1 MSECESL
8 ASQQVASNLLR
19 VERRHLARCHDVNM
33 YVDAGNVVV
42 AVVALSAPNYFLHAT
57 LCPHFTSHTHTHALV
72 IRHQQRQRQR
82 HRRRH
87 RHRNRHRCVDVVAVV
102 VVMLNPCSDS
112 GADERVSNRFACLLI
127 CSQSLSLSL
136 LLSTSTAPAAAFDRK
151 ALDSCFSHR
160 AYNARK
166 YMRVCV
172 CV

>member
-72 IRHQQRQRQR
+72 IRHQQRQR

-112 GADERVSNRFACLLI
+112 GADERVSTRLLAC
-127 CSQSLSLSL
+127 
-136 LLSTSTAPAAAFDRK
+136 
-151 ALDSCFSHR
+151 
-160 AYNARK
+160 
-166 YMRVCV
+166 
-172 CV
+172 